1 MEWLLLLW
9 STDSRHQLL
18 SEHRHLPT
26 GLGCMGFSNF
36 APGLESL
43 CSVVGAH
50 GVSCSV
56 ACGIFLDQ
64 GSNTCLLNWQV
75 DSLPL
80 SHQGSPPNLEFSDSE
95 REE

>member
-1 MEWLLLLW
+1 MEWLLLW

-26 GLGCMGFSNF
+26 GLGRMSFSNF
-36 APGLESL
+36 APGLESS
-43 CSVVGAH
+43 CSVVGAS
-50 GVSCSV
+50 GVSCSA

-64 GSNTCLLNWQV
+64 GSNPCLLNWQV

-80 SHQGSPPNLEFSDSE
+80 SHWRSPPNLEFSDSE